1 MVTNL
6 LTWEGARDACSN
18 EFVFGT
24 EKPTST
30 DEASSF
36 ISIGGSSK
44 LKCQPSTTSG
54 EETAKQWLEKR
65 KLQALKR
72 HQGQHEVPRSIP
84 NNTNIEPQVLTLF
97 LQTAQDQMK
106 SLSLYRKEMFLRGGQ
121 ILLPRGALER

>member
-1 MVTNL
+1 M
-6 LTWEGARDACSN
+6 A
-18 EFVFGT
+18 
-24 EKPTST
+24 
-30 DEASSF
+30 
-36 ISIGGSSK
+36 
-44 LKCQPSTTSG
+44 TTSG
-54 EETAKQWLEKR
+54 ETAKQWLEKR

-121 ILLPRGALER
+121 MLLPWKGNKLFVSFFFCLFVCL